1 MRMMVGN
8 GDGAAVAEGPVAAPE
23 PVDPVL
29 EPGDAA
35 DPEPDVDVELEP
47 EPVVEVE
54 DPPKLSDVVEAPLV
68 PDEDDVLVL

>member
-8 GDGAAVAEGPVAAPE
+8 GDGAVVAEGPVAESE

-35 DPEPDVDVELEP
+35 DPEPDVDAELDP

-54 DPPKLSDVVEAPLV
+54 DPPELSDVVEAPLV
-68 PDEDDVLVL
+68 PDESDVLVL